1 MKNKI
6 KRVCALLL
14 AIMMLMTTL
23 SANVFAGTIFTGT
36 KEDTIY
42 LSWQYYEYDKT
53 NKSYTAV
60 SALEEGKT
68 YAARLMFHNNPAD
81 EEQTIVGAS
90 LHTEYD
96 VEVVNIPDAGEATK
110 RSVFC
115 KLAASF
121 TPNNDGNGLLIATY
135 ATADGFWDD
144 GDIVTDG
151 YFFEARF
158 TAKKAATSEELKTL
172 FKVSNESRMFDVN
185 KRSFTIVEC
194 PAFVA
199 RVKDGAADFFPTT
212 TAAKIAENLV
222 GEYIDENGNA
232 TAVSGITVT
241 LPATGLVEGKNVVT
255 ASYNGYTCDVT
266 ITVKPDTMT
275 GISIT
280 HEPNMSYNSG
290 DKLNLTGLVVSA
302 QYASGNT
309 VELGS
314 GVYATDPAKNT
325 ELTVAEHNGKRI
337 TVTVGSFTAE
347 TTGVLTVSPANI
359 SGASIE
365 DVGPFEY
372 TGEQIK
378 PEPAVSLNGKELV
391 KDTDYTLSYDNNTNV
406 TTEAKVIVTAAGT
419 EYTGS
424 AEKTFE
430 ITKATGKL
438 TLKVNNEENA
448 VTITY
453 GDSITFTDGNGIAI
467 GGGNPSDVVI
477 YYKTTDESTGTVY
490 DSTSTQLNVGA
501 YTFWAVRSA
510 DDNHEAA
517 TSNEVVVTIVPRT
530 VTNPAL
536 TIEGFAKGSRK
547 SDLTFTNVT
556 ANLETPTGYNCY
568 EGTEATGNPD
578 NAGNFKVGTT
588 YSIAITLHP
597 AANYAFDELDPGYL
611 TVTINGGEEQ
621 EAKIEKG
628 PEFNGVSEYQAVV
641 TATTAD
647 KDEPTLD
654 LKDLSATYGDKL
666 LNLKLDSCSASF
678 NGQPVEGTFAWADEY
693 NAETPVGDAGEQT
706 FNVVFTPAQQEVY
719 ATVTG
724 TVKVNVAKKQITF
737 TKSDY
742 EWKSIN
748 DDPYT
753 LDDYKAMCFQYDKN
767 EHGIEPTCTNND
779 ISDLVEFEVSSNNK
793 STNVIAATVT
803 AKVLL
808 KDKYAKNYKFDKD
821 NTNIQSATLK
831 VLPIVV
837 NYDGEYA
844 HSVEVCYTTSSVD
857 IPLSAF
863 GLPDEVLNDTNNK
876 YWMRTD
882 AVVAGDVDVISG
894 TPTSFD
900 EANRTLT
907 LNLKSSLTKDDA
919 GKTASVTLGL
929 KVNNYETI
937 NPGVEEIAGGE
948 DKLFILKLTVK
959 IIEKEDAGLEVFGIP
974 KTMVYGDTVRAG
986 SPDGYYYTVKKEGK
1000 NATFS
1005 AMISDTAVVAFDDDE
1020 GLAAKGVGTATIT
1033 CTYES
1038 DTTFA
1043 TKTFT
1048 INVTPK
1054 GLTANVSHDPIT
1066 YGDAAPT
1073 TGYSV
1078 EFEGLVNNNEIA
1090 EDAYTVDTEYTKG
1103 CKVDNY
1109 KFTCVLDTDKIKNYT
1124 IGNVTGE
1131 LVVNPKSIAAP
1142 SVTINNPTD
1151 KTYTGSP
1158 CVQGVSV
1165 KDSEAKLTVDDIS
1178 VTYENNINVGTAT
1191 IIYTGK
1197 NNYTGEIRKNFKI
1210 TEASITDDMIAN
1222 IPSVTYD
1229 TKAHTPEV
1237 TVTFNGSKLTDADY
1251 TVSYSEDCINAG
1263 TATVTVTGKGNFTGT
1278 ASKTFTINK
1287 AGLTLN
1293 PCTISE
1299 LCTETDLKTRTLPSD
1314 FFLAGETE
1322 TGFSIKLT
1330 AVEGGDDIFAV
1341 APAVVEGENKIT
1353 FRLKNEVG
1361 AATFTVTVTPV
1372 SGNYNGGSYALTIS
1386 THDRTDVS
1394 GSISFPDG
1402 SAVYT
1407 GTGIKYENATISGYS
1422 GTLRYGYTPN
1432 ASTGASL
1439 DASGLPL
1446 TVGTYTVAVTF
1457 NSDASFGYKT
1467 ATFTITK
1474 ATPTGTPGYTKLE
1487 TSGKTLADAKLTVG
1501 TIRPAGTI
1509 AWDLPLTTVL
1519 EDGKA
1524 YAWTFTPNDTHNYTI
1539 LTGTLVPYVDDGM
1552 DYIPGVIGGNTG
1564 SFNFHD
1570 VSRLDY
1576 FYDAVKWAA
1585 ENGIASGTGRYTF
1598 SPNAVC
1604 TRAQTV
1610 TFLWRAAGSPL
1621 PRYRVCPF
1629 TDVQPSDYYY
1639 NAVLWAVEQGITT
1652 GLNATTFGPDV
1663 TVTRG
1668 QVATFL
1674 YRAASAAKPSTFNP
1688 FTDVKTT
1695 AYNYNAILWAYD
1707 NRITTGTSDTTF
1719 SPDAYCTRA
1728 QIVTFLYRYYQGR

>member
-1 MKNKI
+1 MVMKLNF
-6 KRVCALLL
+6 KRFCALAL
-14 AIMMLMTTL
+14 AAAMLL
-23 SANVFAGTIFTGT
+23 SASCITVFAKQILTGNSGTTAYLGWTYYSDTAQSNVVTELKAGETYYVNLNFYNNPTV
-36 KEDTIY
+36 KEDSIQNFTLFFTPDPEEVSVERIVPRDVPGLQNNIDNGVVKLAFANTEGISKTVGLDTVILQSGIIATFFVKANKDISSTKGL
-42 LSWQYYEYDKT
+42 LSIDVDRAVMT
-53 NKSYTAV
+53 NGHVDAESKHMSV
-60 SALEEGKT
+60 VEIPHF
-68 YAARLMFHNNPAD
+68 AARLAD
-81 EEQTIVGAS
+81 NA
-90 LHTEYD
+90 
-96 VEVVNIPDAGEATK
+96 P
-110 RSVFC
+110 
-115 KLAASF
+115 
-121 TPNNDGNGLLIATY
+121 
-135 ATADGFWDD
+135 
-144 GDIVTDG
+144 
-151 YFFEARF
+151 
-158 TAKKAATSEELKTL
+158 
-172 FKVSNESRMFDVN
+172 
-185 KRSFTIVEC
+185 
-194 PAFVA
+194 
-199 RVKDGAADFFPTT
+199 DFFPTT

-232 TAVSGITVT
+232 TAVSNFTVT
-241 LPATGLVEGKNVVT
+241 LPAAGLVEGENVVT

-467 GGGNPSDVVI
+467 GGVNPSDVVI
-477 YYKTTDESTGTVY
+477 YYKTADESTGTVY

-611 TVTINGGEEQ
+611 TVTINGEEQ
-621 EAKIEKG
+621 KAKIEKG

-837 NYDGEYA
+837 EGTGEYA

-894 TPTSFD
+894 TPTSFV
-900 EANRTLT
+900 EATRTLT
-907 LNLKSSLTKDDA
+907 LNLASLTKDDA

-929 KVNNYETI
+929 KVNNYETT
-937 NPGVEEIAGGE
+937 NTGVEEIAGGE
-948 DKLFILKLTVK
+948 EKLFILKLTVK

-1054 GLTANVSHDPIT
+1054 GLTANVSHDPII

-1078 EFEGLVNNNEIA
+1078 EFEGLVNNDEIA

-1142 SVTINNPTD
+1142 SVTINDPTD

-1222 IPSVTYD
+1222 IPSVTYN
-1229 TKAHTPEV
+1229 TKPHTPEV
-1237 TVTFNGSKLTDADY
+1237 TVTFEGSPLEAGKDY
-1251 TVSYSEDCINAG
+1251 DVAYTNNIYAG

-1278 ASKTFTINK
+1278 ASKNFAIAQAYLSVENQTVTHFR
-1287 AGLTLN
+1287 
-1293 PCTISE
+1293 
-1299 LCTETDLKTRTLPSD
+1299 TETDAKSYAVPAD
-1314 FFLAGETE
+1314 MFLADEKE
-1322 TGFSIKLT
+1322 TGFTIT
-1330 AVEGGDDIFAV
+1330 VTDYDGDEIFTT
-1341 APAVVEGENKIT
+1341 APAVNGTNVNYQLNGTVGTAFVEVKVKPDSSNYANASFTLTFVVNDKEN
-1353 FRLKNEVG
+1353 
-1361 AATFTVTVTPV
+1361 
-1372 SGNYNGGSYALTIS
+1372 
-1386 THDRTDVS
+1386 VS

-1524 YAWTFTPNDTHNYTI
+1524 YAWTFTPADTHNYTI

-1629 TDVQPSDYYY
+1629 TDVKPSDYYY

-1695 AYNYNAILWAYD
+1695 AYNYDAILWAYD